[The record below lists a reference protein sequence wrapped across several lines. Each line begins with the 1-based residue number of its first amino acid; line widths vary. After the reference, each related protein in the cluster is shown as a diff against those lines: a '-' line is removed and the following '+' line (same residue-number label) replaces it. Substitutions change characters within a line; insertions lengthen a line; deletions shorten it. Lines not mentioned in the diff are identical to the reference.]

1 MSELLGTRFQIY
13 LPRIEE
19 AIAVVKVPV
28 IVPQPLHGAETIL
41 VIEDDNAIRRITRE
55 FLKIKGYTLVE
66 ARGTTEALQ
75 VVENR
80 GGQID
85 LGLTD
90 VLMLGMKERELVE
103 RLVQLRPDLRSSIF
117 DLHGGRRDQYR
128 SAQPGN
134 RVHREAVQ

>member
-103 RLVQLRPDLRSSIF
+103 RLVQLRPDLRSSICRST
-117 DLHGGRRDQYR
+117 RRTPR
-128 SAQPGN
+128 SISECSA
-134 RVHREAVQ
+134 REPSS